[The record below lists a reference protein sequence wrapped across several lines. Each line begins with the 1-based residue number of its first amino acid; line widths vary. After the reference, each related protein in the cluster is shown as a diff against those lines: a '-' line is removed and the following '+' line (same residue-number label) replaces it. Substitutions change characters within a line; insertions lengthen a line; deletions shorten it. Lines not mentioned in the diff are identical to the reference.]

1 MAGDRRS
8 RQTPARRA
16 AATAAAADPLPTAVR
31 AVLGYYADTGDL
43 AVGSLELKRH
53 VDRFVRRVVADAFRP
68 VERAVADEFDVSPDE
83 VGFAYDTKLTLP
95 AELTLSHLFG
105 RIRAE
110 TTQRLNP
117 LTGELDTGPL
127 GQLRRLRRLRGDSPT
142 VAALADARDRL
153 ERVRAVTELVVV
165 ALIDGDVRDAIND
178 DEYGDF
184 VVDFPVDADDRA
196 RIAEITQSVLES
208 RVAELFEP
216 FPDAVADSYETAV
229 AASEAHQERDPYFRE
244 LMADAADGDP
254 DALAAVESEYKFADF
269 DDPPAL
275 FSDRELSFPY
285 LRTQY
290 GRVGVIYHGM
300 VEMYRAAGIEIEPAF
315 ERSIVLAIVGAQI
328 WLDDVDDY
336 EADAA
341 EGQLTPVTAEYLLA
355 DDETAA
361 VERVVDV
368 TEQYLGAAKAY
379 AAQTDSGLAGIGA
392 DYIRRSGSTAP
403 LPGSSHSG

>member
-53 VDRFVRRVVADAFRP
+53 VDRFLERVVADAFRP
-68 VERAVADEFDVSPDE
+68 VERAVADEFGVPADE

-110 TTQRLNP
+110 TTPRLNP

-127 GQLRRLRRLRGDSPT
+127 GQLRQFRGDSPT

-184 VVDFPVDADDRA
+184 VVDFAVDDDDRA

-208 RVAELFEP
+208 RVTELFAP
-216 FPDAVADSYETAV
+216 FPDAVADSYESAV

-254 DALAAVESEYKFADF
+254 EALAAVESAYKFADF

-355 DDETAA
+355 DDDSEA

-379 AAQTDSGLAGIGA
+379 AAQTNSGLAGIGA

-403 LPGSSHSG
+403 LPGRSHSG